1 MADDPRF
8 GWQRRRS
15 VEDWLYSEPYRFEFC
30 QAVRLL
36 ESFRPHGLLGDGN
49 RHREPEVVR
58 FRSRVSFDFPAS
70 EIHELELVGGTP
82 RMTVN
87 FLGLAGAL
95 GPLPA
100 PYSEMILAA
109 AARKDHAAADFLDI
123 FNHRLVL
130 LFYRVKQAHSP
141 ALTARAPHEG
151 SAAQYLFSLIGL
163 NLPAMRKRLGIP
175 AQSLLQYAGL
185 LAGMPRSV
193 AGLERMLADYFTVRV
208 RVRQFIG
215 GWRWLDRSQWT
226 AIGAG
231 GSNRELGAGA
241 VLGRR
246 VWDDEKSVSI
256 VIGPLSWSVFLE
268 FLPEGTRHRELAALA
283 RFYLGPHRAEARLF
297 VNAAEVPQAAIGQ
310 SRLGYTSWLLRQTF
324 KGANPSVRIA
334 LEN

>member
-1 MADDPRF
+1 MADAPRF
-8 GWQRRRS
+8 GWQQSRS
-15 VEDWLYSEPYRFEFC
+15 LEDWLFGEPFRFEFC

-36 ESFRPHGLLGDGN
+36 ESFRPRGLLGDGN
-49 RHREPEVVR
+49 HHREPEAVR

-70 EIHELELVGGTP
+70 EIHELEHTNGAP

-109 AARKDHAAADFLDI
+109 EARKNHAAADFLDI
-123 FNHRLVL
+123 FNHRLIL

-141 ALTARAPHEG
+141 ALTARAPHQG

-163 NLPAMRKRLGIP
+163 NLPAMRERLGIP

-185 LAGMPRSV
+185 LAGMPRSM

-215 GWRWLDRSQWT
+215 GWRPLDRSQWT

-231 GSNRELGAGA
+231 GSNQELGAGA
-241 VLGRR
+241 VLGKR

-256 VIGPLSWSVFLE
+256 FIGPLSWSVFLE
-268 FLPEGTRHRELAALA
+268 FLPGGKRHRALAALA
-283 RFYLGPHRAEARLF
+283 RFYLGPDRAEARLL
-297 VNAAEVPQAAIGQ
+297 VNAGEVPQAAAGQ
-310 SRLGYTSWLLRQTF
+310 SRLGYTSWLFRQTF
-324 KGANPSVRIA
+324 EGAGPSVRIA